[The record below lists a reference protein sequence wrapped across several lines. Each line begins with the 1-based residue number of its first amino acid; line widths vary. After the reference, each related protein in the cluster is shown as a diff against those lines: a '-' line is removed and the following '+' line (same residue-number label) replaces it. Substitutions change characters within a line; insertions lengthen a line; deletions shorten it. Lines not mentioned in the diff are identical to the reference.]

1 MTKLFK
7 RKPKKLYKLTFKE
20 WSFTYDKNFY
30 YYYSIKAKTAN
41 KAIEYWYKKY
51 KGLFYSR
58 YELQNVE
65 VIDWSEEE

>member
-1 MTKLFK
+1 MIFDIKGVAKLK
-7 RKPKKLYKLTFKE
+7 VVAVP
-20 WSFTYDKNFY
+20 DN
-30 YYYSIKAKTAN
+30 KAKTAN

-65 VIDWSEEE
+65 VIDWSEEEWKELMKKD